1 MPIIVFIIIMM
12 IINTAILR
20 EKIPYSEKVNGNLNS
35 IDTIIKN
42 ARNKPI
48 PIQNKTTLQTLYFL
62 LSDLSASV

>member
-20 EKIPYSEKVNGNLNS
+20 EKIPYSEKVNSNINS

-42 ARNKPI
+42 AKNKPI
-48 PIQNKTTLQTLYFL
+48 PIKNKTIFQIL
-62 LSDLSASV
+62 